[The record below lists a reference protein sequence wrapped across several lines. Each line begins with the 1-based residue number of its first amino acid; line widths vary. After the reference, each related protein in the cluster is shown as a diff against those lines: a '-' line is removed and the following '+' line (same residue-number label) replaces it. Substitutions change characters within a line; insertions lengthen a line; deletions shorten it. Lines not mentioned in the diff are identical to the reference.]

1 MRLAVRRARA
11 VLGGIS
17 MLPWLLASDL
27 VSPDL
32 GYLMLF
38 SEMGSGLSYSL
49 WALPDLFDPPSC
61 LVWLLCQW
69 GRPKNRSVSLRFV
82 RYLTSVSRQT
92 PPQTLVSPIA
102 TMCDSRALHSL
113 LWSNQ

>member
-1 MRLAVRRARA
+1 MCNLAHTNAWKIDII
-11 VLGGIS
+11 LGSLMDFSETG
-17 MLPWLLASDL
+17 SDL
-27 VSPDL
+27 P
-32 GYLMLF
+32 
-38 SEMGSGLSYSL
+38 YSL
-49 WALPDLFDPPSC
+49 RALPDLFDPPGC

-102 TMCDSRALHSL
+102 TTRDSRALHSL